1 LPLKPKVGF
10 LLLAFSLLATAA
22 IAAEEMGGYTV
33 DVATNKTLGSY
44 LVNDTGFTLY
54 HFLKDAPGN
63 GTSTCYGKCAGTWPP
78 FYAENVTV
86 PEGLNASDFT
96 TVMRTDGKEQTAY
109 MGWPLYFYFK
119 DTEPGDVY
127 GQGINNIWFV
137 VNPEKFPPMKI

>member
-1 LPLKPKVGF
+1 V
-10 LLLAFSLLATAA
+10 LAFSLLATAA

-44 LVNDTGFTLY
+44 LVNDTGFALY
-54 HFLKDAPGN
+54 YFMHDAPGN
-63 GTSTCYGKCAGTWPP
+63 GTSTCYGKCAGIWPS
-78 FYAENVTV
+78 FYEENVTV

-96 TVMRTDGKEQTAY
+96 AVMRTDGKEQTAY
-109 MGWPLYFYFK
+109 IGWPLYFYFK

-137 VNPEKFPPMKI
+137 VNPKEFPPMKS